1 MKTRHV
7 SYAQTFHVSINYI
20 NYINLCRSF
29 DIVGLTALGLIT
41 TYKNLPKLSS
51 FL

>member
-20 NYINLCRSF
+20 YIDICRSF

-41 TYKNLPKLSS
+41 TYKNIPKLSS